1 MCNFCAADE
10 EAECNYTPKKRQRS
24 GAASVAPQ
32 RHKHETGSHSV
43 SSQINPSDSPSK
55 LDRHT
60 FYGQNIASSSRK
72 NNQSP
77 SPSPSDL
84 EGSSDPDIPLYVQTG
99 RSATEQRKNVG
110 SEHSGLHS
118 LVTRHAHAQQNSM
131 AFKSQPFS
139 ASKGLL
145 IKSSTVEP
153 WNDMSFVPLPG
164 YIIQRLSLINSV
176 EIPDRRLFDE
186 ALHEFLAGVMGE
198 LRETACL
205 TPEVYSIVSH
215 ALKAGNNSKLS
226 ERLHAW
232 VSFHHVCSGSEKRH
246 LLILPRDSIF
256 AVETIEAQRLRQD
269 YLAHIEEQL
278 QMKATSPSSSM
289 TDSASCG
296 INKETYFDRVPVQPQ
311 IYDVLTYVHRS
322 HDPPLNMIAEI
333 KQLGFETHATI
344 GFRSARHPMNH
355 AV

>member
-10 EAECNYTPKKRQRS
+10 AAECNYTPKKRHKS
-24 GAASVAPQ
+24 GTAPIAPQ
-32 RHKHETGSHSV
+32 RHKHETGSASLQA
-43 SSQINPSDSPSK
+43 SPSESPSK

-72 NNQSP
+72 NDQST
-77 SPSPSDL
+77 SSSPSDL
-84 EGSSDPDIPLYVQTG
+84 EASSDPDIPLYVQTG
-99 RSATEQRKNVG
+99 RSVTEQRKNVG
-110 SEHSGLHS
+110 SEHAGLPS
-118 LVTRHAHAQQNSM
+118 IVPRHTHAQQSPVP
-131 AFKSQPFS
+131 FKSHPFPTS
-139 ASKGLL
+139 HGLM

-153 WNDMSFVPLPG
+153 WNDMAFVPLPG

-205 TPEVYSIVSH
+205 TPDIYSLVSH

-232 VSFHHVCSGSEKRH
+232 ISFHHVCSGSEKRH

-256 AVETIEAQRLRQD
+256 ALETIEAQRLRQD
-269 YLAHIEEQL
+269 YLACIEEQL
-278 QMKATSPSSSM
+278 QVKTTGSSNSM
-289 TDSASCG
+289 SDPASCG
-296 INKETYFDRVPVQPQ
+296 INTETYFERVPVQPQ

-333 KQLGFETHATI
+333 KQLGFVRFHFCSLRILPYGLI
-344 GFRSARHPMNH
+344 G
-355 AV
+355 

>member
-10 EAECNYTPKKRQRS
+10 AAECNYTPKKRHKS
-24 GAASVAPQ
+24 GAAPVVLQ
-32 RHKHETGSHSV
+32 RHKHETGSASLQA
-43 SSQINPSDSPSK
+43 SPSDPHSPSK
-55 LDRHT
+55 LGRRT

-72 NNQSP
+72 TDQST

-84 EGSSDPDIPLYVQTG
+84 EASSDPDIPLYVQTG
-99 RSATEQRKNVG
+99 RSATEQKKSVG
-110 SEHSGLHS
+110 SEHAGLSSNVSQH
-118 LVTRHAHAQQNSM
+118 THDQQTPVP
-131 AFKSQPFS
+131 FKSHPFPTS
-139 ASKGLL
+139 HGLM
-145 IKSSTVEP
+145 IKSLTVEP
-153 WNDMSFVPLPG
+153 WNDMAFVPLPG

-205 TPEVYSIVSH
+205 TPDVYSLVSH

-256 AVETIEAQRLRQD
+256 ALETIEAQRLRQD
-269 YLAHIEEQL
+269 YLAYVEDQL
-278 QMKATSPSSSM
+278 QVKATSSPSSM

-296 INKETYFDRVPVQPQ
+296 INKETCFERVPVQPQ

-333 KQLGFETHATI
+333 KQLGFVRFH
-344 GFRSARHPMNH
+344 FCR
-355 AV
+355 

>member
-1 MCNFCAADE
+1 M
-10 EAECNYTPKKRQRS
+10 
-24 GAASVAPQ
+24 PQ
-32 RHKHETGSHSV
+32 KHKHEMGSHSV
-43 SSQINPSDSPSK
+43 SSQINSTDSPSK

-99 RSATEQRKNVG
+99 RSVTERKNVG

-118 LVTRHAHAQQNSM
+118 LVPRHAHAQQNTVP
-131 AFKSQPFS
+131 FKPQPFP

-153 WNDMSFVPLPG
+153 WNDISFVPLPG
-164 YIIQRLSLINSV
+164 YIIQRLNLINSV

-205 TPEVYSIVSH
+205 TPDVYSAVSR
-215 ALKAGNNSKLS
+215 ALKAGNSSKLS

-256 AVETIEAQRLRQD
+256 AVETTEAQRFRQD
-269 YLAHIEEQL
+269 YLVHVEEQI
-278 QMKATSPSSSM
+278 QMKTTSPSSS
-289 TDSASCG
+289 TADSASCG
-296 INKETYFDRVPVQPQ
+296 VNKETHFERVPVQPQ

-333 KQLGFETHATI
+333 KQLGFVRLH
-344 GFRSARHPMNH
+344 FL
-355 AV
+355 